1 MKIIRVNKEDRQL
14 IHRFLVNAGTNTL
27 RSFTYFDSRS
37 LDILDNHVVTLVL
50 EDDDKSIIGYGHLDK
65 EDETVRLGI
74 ALSQGHKGK
83 GLGKVIMDALIS
95 SASEEGVDEIKLSVY
110 RDNVPAQRLYEKFGF
125 KLSDQNEKSYFY
137 TLIL

>member
-27 RSFTYFDSRS
+27 RSFTYFDSRG
-37 LDILDNHVVTLVL
+37 LDVLDNHVVTLVL
-50 EDDDKSIIGYGHLDK
+50 EDDDESIIGYGHLDK
-65 EDETVRLGI
+65 EDETVWLGI

-83 GLGKVIMDALIS
+83 GLGKVIMNALIS

-125 KLSDQNEKSYFY
+125 KLSDETEKSYFY

>member
-14 IHRFLVNAGTNTL
+14 IHRFLVNAGIDTL

-65 EDETVRLGI
+65 EGETVWLGI

>member
-14 IHRFLVNAGTNTL
+14 IHRFLVNAGIDTL

-65 EDETVRLGI
+65 EDETVWLGI

-95 SASEEGVDEIKLSVY
+95 SASEESVDEIKLSVY
-110 RDNVPAQRLYEKFGF
+110 KDNVPAQKLYEKFGF
-125 KLSDQNEKSYFY
+125 KLSDQTKKSYFY
-137 TLIL
+137 TLKI

>member
-65 EDETVRLGI
+65 EDETVWLGI